1 MVHSLSPLFVLTC
14 LFIWIGLSFVV
25 LFRYNHL
32 TRGSSW
38 WMVGVFSGKM
48 MITMVPYSNLFFFF
62 FVDFMALLEAIST
75 WDCATSV
82 LH

>member
-1 MVHSLSPLFVLTC
+1 
-14 LFIWIGLSFVV
+14 
-25 LFRYNHL
+25 
-32 TRGSSW
+32 
-38 WMVGVFSGKM
+38 MVGVLSGKM
-48 MITMVPYSNLFFFF
+48 MITMVPYSNLFFFFF